1 MKNLAS
7 KRKNKSFITNQDL
20 IEGMRNNSFRNLSKN
35 YGSLE
40 KKSSITLIPKKN
52 FEKENSIV
60 FPKPDKKIS
69 PS

>member
-1 MKNLAS
+1 MKGNLS
-7 KRKNKSFITNQDL
+7 RRKNNSFITNQDL

-52 FEKENSIV
+52 Y
-60 FPKPDKKIS
+60 
-69 PS
+69 